1 MNIRLNSIL
10 SLLLLLMLL
19 SLQSFA
25 QQKSFEAKIDSII
38 SLMTLEE
45 KAGQLNQLSSGLGMG
60 PVIGQ
65 DDLAAQKKLVKEGK
79 VGSLFNAVGADLTRE
94 LQKVAVE
101 ESRLKIPLIFGLD
114 IIHGF
119 RTTFPIPLAE
129 ASSWDLKAVELSAKI
144 AAKEASASGLHWTFA
159 PMVDIARDPRWGRIA
174 EGSGEDTYL
183 GSLMAAARVRGFQ
196 GNFKDK
202 ENIVACTKH
211 YAAYG
216 AAEGG
221 RDYNT
226 VDMSE
231 RVLREIYLPPY
242 KATVDA
248 GVKTFMCSFNEI
260 DGTPS
265 SANRWLLT
273 DLLRNEWK
281 FNGMVVSDW
290 NSVGELIP
298 HGVASDLSE
307 AAVLGLNAGV
317 DMDMESRSYLGN
329 VVKLVNEGKLSL
341 AVVDEAVRR
350 ILKIKFEYGL
360 FDDPY
365 RNCDKNRENTD
376 VLSKENKDAALDVAR
391 KSIVL
396 LKNENHLLP
405 LKKDLKKIALIGPL
419 ANNYNDMLGSWSCMG
434 DSSNVIPL
442 INGIKNKV
450 SASTEIIYAKGCEIK
465 GNDKEGFKEAIDVAN
480 KADVVIL
487 ALGERGWMSG
497 EAESRSSL
505 DLPGVQ
511 EDLAKEI
518 FKTGKPVVVVL
529 MNGRPLSISWIAE
542 NIPAVVEGWF
552 LGVQA
557 GNALADVLFG
567 DYNPGGKL
575 PATFPRTV
583 GQVPI
588 HYNHKNTGRPANN
601 LVKWNSKY
609 NDLPLGPLY
618 PFGYGLSYT
627 TFEYSKPVLSSSK
640 IKEDEK
646 LKVTVEVKNTGNY
659 DGEEVVQ
666 LYIRDLVASVTRPV
680 KELKGFQKVFI
691 RKGESKTLEFE
702 IGKNELSFY
711 DKNMKWTVEPGKF
724 NVFIGTNSEDV
735 QEAGFEVVE

>member
-1 MNIRLNSIL
+1 MGSNPNRFISFI
-10 SLLLLLMLL
+10 LLLIFLTFP
-19 SLQSFA
+19 SLA
-25 QQKSFEAKIDSII
+25 QQKFFEAKIDSII

-65 DDLAAQKKLVKEGK
+65 DDLETQKKLVREGK

-114 IIHGF
+114 VIHGYK
-119 RTTFPIPLAE
+119 TTFPIPLAE
-129 ASSWDLKAVELSAKI
+129 ASSWDPNAVELSARI

-174 EGSGEDTYL
+174 EGSGEDPYL
-183 GSLMAAARVRGFQ
+183 GSVLSAARVKGFQ
-196 GNFKDK
+196 GELKEK

-216 AAEGG
+216 GAEGG

-231 RVLREIYLPPY
+231 RVLREVYLPPY

-248 GVKTFMCSFNEI
+248 GVRTFMCSFNEL
-260 DGTPS
+260 DGVPS

-273 DLLRNEWK
+273 DVLRNEWK

-290 NSVGELIP
+290 NSVGELIS
-298 HGVASDLSE
+298 HGVAANLSD

-317 DMDMESRSYLGN
+317 DMDMESRAYVGN
-329 VVKLVNEGKLSL
+329 VVKLVNDGKLPI

-360 FDDPY
+360 FENPY
-365 RNCDKNRENTD
+365 RNSDKEREASD
-376 VLSKENKDAALDVAR
+376 VLSKENKEAALDVAR

-396 LKNENHLLP
+396 LKNENQLLP
-405 LKKDLKKIALIGPL
+405 LKKDLKTVAVIGPL
-419 ANNYNDMLGSWSCMG
+419 ADNQNDLLGSWFCMG
-434 DSSNVIPL
+434 DSSNVVTL
-442 INGIKNKV
+442 LNGVKSKV
-450 SASTEIIYAKGCEIK
+450 SSSTEIIFAKGC
-465 GNDKEGFKEAIDVAN
+465 NVKENNKDGFDEAVDAA
-480 KADVVIL
+480 KKSDVVIL
-487 ALGERGWMSG
+487 TLGEEGGMSG

-511 EDLAKEI
+511 EELVKEI
-518 FKTGKPVVVVL
+518 YKTGKPVVVVL

-588 HYNHKNTGRPANN
+588 HYNHKNTGRPANDS
-601 LVKWNSKY
+601 VKWNSKY

-627 TFEYSKPVLSSSK
+627 TFEYDKPVLSSTK
-640 IKEDEK
+640 INPDDK
-646 LKVTVEVKNTGNY
+646 LKVSVEVRNTGEY

-666 LYIRDLVASVTRPV
+666 LYIRDMVASVTRPV

-691 RKGESKTLEFE
+691 KKGESKTVEFQL
-702 IGKNELSFY
+702 GKNELSFY
-711 DKNMKWTVEPGKF
+711 DKNMKWTVEPGMFK
-724 NVFIGTNSEDV
+724 VFVGTNSEEV
-735 QEAGFEVVE
+735 QEATFEVL